1 MGGGAY
7 ILLRIALWVIGIS
20 AAAFPVYFAGGEFSL
35 NLWTAARDLNN
46 HSLFRDLFYLII
58 IASVLAVSN
67 LLDFMAKRF
76 KEAEAW
82 ECAIVIFALLFFFI
96 VTAIG
101 FVGFTDVPVGGK
113 VPASAL
119 GGWTG
124 TIFASLAVSLIIE
137 IWMAAKEQPDEYR
150 RFRPR
155 GY

>member
-1 MGGGAY
+1 MSGGAY
-7 ILLRIALWVIGIS
+7 ILLRIALWVIGIG

-46 HSLFRDLFYLII
+46 LSLFRDLFYLII

-67 LLDFMAKRF
+67 LLDFMAKRY
-76 KEAEAW
+76 KEAETW
-82 ECAIVIFALLFFFI
+82 ECATVIFALLFFFI

-113 VPASAL
+113 VPPSAISS
-119 GGWTG
+119 WTW
-124 TIFASLAVSLIIE
+124 TIFASLAVSLTIE
-137 IWMAAKEQPDEYR
+137 IWMAATEPQPEYR